1 MPRCVGVGRASPSLT
16 VTVAIDGSIGG
27 QALGRSEARTASE
40 ARELFGWRPGW
51 MRDAACREHA
61 EVNFYADLGQSLEP
75 VRAVCDGCLVRDTC
89 LEFALEHDERHGVWG
104 GLSTREPNH
113 FRRLRRAS

>member
-1 MPRCVGVGRASPSLT
+1 MPRCVSVGRASPSLT

-51 MRDAACREHA
+51 MRDAATGARQARPCS
-61 EVNFYADLGQSLEP
+61 DSLGAR
-75 VRAVCDGCLVRDTC
+75 VRATWRNRLASRARTMAVYRNAKARPGRR
-89 LEFALEHDERHGVWG
+89 EWEGV
-104 GLSTREPNH
+104 
-113 FRRLRRAS
+113 